1 MQRRLLVALSDQ
13 LTLLRL
19 GFPMLYSSINCGLF
33 LDTISESTSQVLYKS
48 LNEPQM
54 TSSRINRG
62 EGSCS
67 ERVSTKLRMV

>member
-1 MQRRLLVALSDQ
+1 MQGRLLVALSGQ

-19 GFPMLYSSINCGLF
+19 GFPMLYSSINCGLC
-33 LDTISESTSQVLYKS
+33 LDTISESTSQVLYNA

-62 EGSCS
+62 EG
-67 ERVSTKLRMV
+67 KH